1 MANIYPSNFRGV
13 VSENA
18 DVWLKQLINYCAY
31 KGYDGDKTKCTCGS
45 VKTRSHDTHSL
56 YSGLQGTKVCRKL

>member
-18 DVWLKQLINYCAY
+18 DAWLKQLVNYCEY
-31 KGYDGDKTKCTCGS
+31 KGYDGDKTKA
-45 VKTRSHDTHSL
+45 L
-56 YSGLQGTKVCRKL
+56 FKVC